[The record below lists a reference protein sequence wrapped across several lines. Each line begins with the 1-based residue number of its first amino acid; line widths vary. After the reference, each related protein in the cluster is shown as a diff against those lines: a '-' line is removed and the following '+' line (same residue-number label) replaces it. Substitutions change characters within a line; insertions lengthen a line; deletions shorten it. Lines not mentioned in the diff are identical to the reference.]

1 MHARIPLSTS
11 ASGLAGRRRLDAL
24 ALAALTALVVL
35 LLSGC
40 ATTAGEPAGIDHGAT
55 VSALLPTQHPTE
67 PPPSAAA
74 LAATAIPPTGAA
86 TAAAPPT
93 IPPPPTY
100 TPRPRPTYTPRP
112 APTRESEGGR
122 QPAENFRARLLDGS
136 ELELSDTLGTPTLL
150 AFWAPW

>member
-1 MHARIPLSTS
+1 MRARITLTAG
-11 ASGLAGRRRLDAL
+11 ASGVAGRRRLVAL

-40 ATTAGEPAGIDHGAT
+40 ATTAREPAGIDHGAT
-55 VSALLPTQHPTE
+55 VSALLPTQHPKE
-67 PPPSAAA
+67 PPPSATA
-74 LAATAIPPTGAA
+74 LAATAIPPTTSAA
-86 TAAAPPT
+86 VNPPT

-112 APTRESEGGR
+112 APTPAGEGAR

>member
-1 MHARIPLSTS
+1 MRARTLLSTG
-11 ASGLAGRRRLDAL
+11 ASGVAGRRWLDAL
-24 ALAALTALVVL
+24 AALAALVVL

-40 ATTAGEPAGIDHGAT
+40 ATTAGEPAGIDHAAT

-67 PPPSAAA
+67 PPSATA
-74 LAATAIPPTGAA
+74 LAATAIPPAGAA
-86 TAAAPPT
+86 MAATPPT

>member
-1 MHARIPLSTS
+1 MRARITLSAG
-11 ASGLAGRRRLDAL
+11 ASGVAGRRRLVAL

-35 LLSGC
+35 LLTGC
-40 ATTAGEPAGIDHGAT
+40 ATTAEEPGAIDHGAT
-55 VSALLPTQHPTE
+55 VAALLPTQHPTE
-67 PPPSAAA
+67 PPPSATA
-74 LAATAIPPTGAA
+74 LAATEIPPTGTA
-86 TAAAPPT
+86 TAATPPT
-93 IPPPPTY
+93 TPPPPTY

-112 APTRESEGGR
+112 APTPAGEGAR